1 MQIQVCSSAAELVED
16 LREQK
21 DLVPDRAGRSEST
34 TTTTS
39 DPTSDLTM
47 PLSYAILDQ
56 LIIILQS
63 SNLQN
68 VRDAAWY
75 ALGKI
80 INYSES
86 LKQYL
91 RDHVGI
97 RRLTE
102 IIRQSGVVRDRAG
115 FDVMLGIY
123 IYLISYFFFSIVS
136 RG

>member
-1 MQIQVCSSAAELVED
+1 MP
-16 LREQK
+16 LRT
-21 DLVPDRAGRSEST
+21 VRTEST
-34 TTTTS
+34 AATVT
-39 DPTSDLTM
+39 DPTL

-56 LIIILQS
+56 LIIILQT

-115 FDVMLGIY
+115 FDVMLGT
-123 IYLISYFFFSIVS
+123 FFIFTFPLCK
-136 RG
+136 R